1 MSHLD
6 GSYGVDVSGTAGMG
20 TFTHGK
26 LIECDDVYTRM
37 EEFCHRVWYDKRLGL
52 NYVQPALVPAVTQGG
67 FELRRMPEDTFAW
80 LRDWYVCVRDPHYH
94 C

>member
-6 GSYGVDVSGTAGMG
+6 GSHGVDLSGKAGMG
-20 TFTHGK
+20 TFTHGQ

-52 NYVQPALVPAVTQGG
+52 NYVQPALVPAVTHDG
-67 FELRRMPEDTFAW
+67 FALRRMPEDTFTW
-80 LRDWYVCVRDPHYH
+80 LREWYVCARDPH
-94 C
+94 